1 MKFTA
6 VIPVKAHSSRL
17 PGKNLKPFGKE
28 NLLTRKIRQLK
39 QSKIA
44 DRIIL
49 SSDSD
54 EMLDIATKHG
64 IEAIKRPIE
73 FANESRPFGE
83 FLDYI
88 SEIIKEGHM
97 IYSCVTSPFFD
108 ENLMV
113 KAKQA
118 YIKAL
123 KDGYDS
129 LISIYKFKH
138 YMLDEN
144 GPINY
149 KMGLEH
155 QNSEDLKGLD
165 YFTNGILFAPIE
177 SVKKWHYNYGPKA
190 FRFEVDQKASIDID
204 TKYDYLAALSWL
216 KDEGGGDSK

>member
-1 MKFTA
+1 MLQCLVLQISKTYFLRLNYIEKNTFQYNKDMVMKFTA

-39 QSKIA
+39 QSQIA

-113 KAKQA
+113 KAK
-118 YIKAL
+118 
-123 KDGYDS
+123 
-129 LISIYKFKH
+129 
-138 YMLDEN
+138 
-144 GPINY
+144 
-149 KMGLEH
+149 
-155 QNSEDLKGLD
+155 
-165 YFTNGILFAPIE
+165 
-177 SVKKWHYNYGPKA
+177 
-190 FRFEVDQKASIDID
+190 
-204 TKYDYLAALSWL
+204 
-216 KDEGGGDSK
+216 